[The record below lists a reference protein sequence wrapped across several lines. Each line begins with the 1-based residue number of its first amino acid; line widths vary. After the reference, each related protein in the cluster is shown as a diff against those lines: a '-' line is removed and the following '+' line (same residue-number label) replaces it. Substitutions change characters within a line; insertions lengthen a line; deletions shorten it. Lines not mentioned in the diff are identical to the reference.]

1 MKKITYLILL
11 ISTFSFISCNRYK
24 GNNMKA
30 PEYGIVTD
38 TIILKGIEIPLD
50 TILFRYAYRMRVQGN
65 KAVIMDLHNTDY
77 YYHVFSYPDFTYI
90 SSFGKRGEGPT
101 EMIYAA
107 NIRFV
112 EDNAVWVLDDGKGRM
127 YKYSDISVNDTPK
140 LVKDLL
146 LDRKLYRS
154 LDFDIEDTTVVI
166 PDYSGENRFSWASL
180 STGKIIRK
188 TERIPISE
196 SNQFKDNMSAI
207 AQGWNSFISLS
218 PDKQKLVTVTQFG
231 DRIDIYDLS
240 SHKHIGKLGM
250 HGEPK
255 FYVTPEG
262 YGLPDDK
269 ICYYDVQVTDK
280 FIYAIYDGRSFRD
293 ISKLANSY
301 KQGGKI
307 LRVFNFKGE
316 LISNYILDRR
326 IVWFYVDEKTGL
338 LFGLDVNADEQIV
351 KYII

>member
-112 EDNAVWVLDDGKGRM
+112 EDNAVCVLDDVKGRM

-180 STGKIIRK
+180 STALLPQ
-188 TERIPISE
+188 RIGRAL
-196 SNQFKDNMSAI
+196 QCDNMHVRGFLQTMILSI
-207 AQGWNSFISLS
+207 GNKYEIFI
-218 PDKQKLVTVTQFG
+218 VI
-231 DRIDIYDLS
+231 IDLLKASNGFQCNEIHSML
-240 SHKHIGKLGM
+240 IRAENTLGLYSYL
-250 HGEPK
+250 HG
-255 FYVTPEG
+255 FVYV
-262 YGLPDDK
+262 
-269 ICYYDVQVTDK
+269 CSV
-280 FIYAIYDGRSFRD
+280 
-293 ISKLANSY
+293 
-301 KQGGKI
+301 
-307 LRVFNFKGE
+307 
-316 LISNYILDRR
+316 
-326 IVWFYVDEKTGL
+326 
-338 LFGLDVNADEQIV
+338 
-351 KYII
+351 